1 MSFILDPE
9 AGDEIYDP
17 TSGSGGLLV
26 KSHLRF
32 REKYA
37 GEKKVKPLTFFGQ
50 EINHVTYAMAR
61 MNAFIHDME
70 ANISLGDTMHKPAFL
85 NADGSLK
92 RFDKVTANPMWNQ
105 DFTQSTYENDA
116 YGRFSYGYPPSS
128 SADWGWIQHMFASLK
143 DNGKLAVVLDTGAVS
158 RGSGNQGSNR
168 ERDIRKVFVEKD
180 LVECVILLPEN
191 LFYNTTAPAIVLVLN
206 RSKRKKGEIL
216 LINASKFFSKG
227 RPKNF
232 LEDKHIEKVFRLY
245 SKWKTE
251 EGVSKVIKNDEAV
264 KNDFNLSPSRYVSQ
278 NGGEEVLPLEE
289 AVVLWKEAEEER
301 TAADKQLRVMLKKMG
316 LA

>member
-1 MSFILDPE
+1 
-9 AGDEIYDP
+9 
-17 TSGSGGLLV
+17 
-26 KSHLRF
+26 
-32 REKYA
+32 
-37 GEKKVKPLTFFGQ
+37 
-50 EINHVTYAMAR
+50 MAR

-116 YGRFSYGYPPSS
+116 YGRFPYGYPPSS
-128 SADWGWIQHMFASLK
+128 SADWGWIQHMFSSLK
-143 DNGKLAVVLDTGAVS
+143 DKGKLAVVLDTGAVS

-180 LVECVILLPEN
+180 WVECVILLPEN
-191 LFYNTTAPAIVLVLN
+191 LFYNTSAPAVILVLN
-206 RSKRKKGEIL
+206 RSKRRKGEIL
-216 LINASKFFSKG
+216 LVNASKFFSKG

-232 LEDKHIEKVFRLY
+232 LEDQHIEKVYKLY
-245 SKWKTE
+245 SKWKSE
-251 EGVSKVIKNDEAV
+251 EGVSKAIKNDEAI

-301 TAADKQLRVMLKKMG
+301 TVADKKLKSVLGKLG
-316 LA
+316 LAK